1 MTKIYNEKEL
11 DILSNIL
18 RNDRVICVPTDT
30 VYGLCS
36 RICSFDAYNNLVNI
50 KNRPKDKLFPIMCK
64 DKNQIKS
71 IAITYEI
78 VEKIIDTFMPGP
90 ITLILKLKD
99 NLPFVIND
107 NASTVAVRMRT
118 SNILGELI
126 EKVGCPLYMTS
137 ANISGKATCITID
150 EINETFSNLDG
161 ILKGDVTYGMASTII
176 DCTNEELKLIRKGP
190 ITIKQIENVIG
201 KKI

>member
-1 MTKIYNEKEL
+1 MIKIYNKKEL

-18 RNDRVICVPTDT
+18 RNDGVICVPTDT

-36 RICSFDAYNNLVNI
+36 RNCSFDAYNNLVNI

-71 IAITYEI
+71 IAMTNEV
-78 VEKIIDTFMPGP
+78 VETIIDAFMPEP

-99 NLPFVIND
+99 NLPFDINN
-107 NASTVAVRMRT
+107 NASTVAIRMKT

-137 ANISGKATCITID
+137 ANISGKAACITID
-150 EINETFSNLDG
+150 EINETFSNLDVL
-161 ILKGDVTYGMASTII
+161 LKGNVTYGKASTII

-190 ITIKQIENVIG
+190 ITVKQIENVIG
-201 KKI
+201 KKM